1 MWRIKF
7 KEAFRFNAG
16 VSDPLK
22 KKIFAKKNKKM
33 EEKILYNF
41 FCHEFTNKPFPVH
54 ENIANDMLNLN
65 L

>member
-41 FCHEFTNKPFPVH
+41 FVTSLPINHFQYTK
-54 ENIANDMLNLN
+54 I
-65 L
+65 

>member
-22 KKIFAKKNKKM
+22 KKDIREKKQKNGRK
-33 EEKILYNF
+33 NF
-41 FCHEFTNKPFPVH
+41 
-54 ENIANDMLNLN
+54 I
-65 L
+65 